1 MGSIADNENVE
12 RKIPA
17 SAGKLAMIPRFY
29 SRHDT
34 NRAILATHLNTC
46 VILRRVRATTVAAE
60 KH

>member
-12 RKIPA
+12 KKIPA
-17 SAGKLAMIPRFY
+17 SAMIPRFY